1 MTFSKSLWMCGAA
14 LVMGS
19 ALLAAD
25 SNSPAGSGTTAAPTH
40 GHARLTKP
48 WNELKDL
55 TDDEKTKIVEIHQKA
70 LDEIKEIDAKE
81 NQDILAVLTD
91 DQKKEV
97 AAIEAKD
104 KEAQR
109 AARSKKATTQPSAAA
124 ASSEK

>member
-1 MTFSKSLWMCGAA
+1 MTLSKSLWMCGAA

-25 SNSPAGSGTTAAPTH
+25 SNSGTTPAPTH

-55 TDDEKTKIVEIHQKA
+55 TDEEKTKIIEIHQKA
-70 LDEIKEIDAKE
+70 LDEIREIDAKE
-81 NQDILAVLTD
+81 HTDILAVLTD

-97 AAIEAKD
+97 ETIEVKD

-109 AARSKKATTQPSAAA
+109 AARSKKATTQPSGAS